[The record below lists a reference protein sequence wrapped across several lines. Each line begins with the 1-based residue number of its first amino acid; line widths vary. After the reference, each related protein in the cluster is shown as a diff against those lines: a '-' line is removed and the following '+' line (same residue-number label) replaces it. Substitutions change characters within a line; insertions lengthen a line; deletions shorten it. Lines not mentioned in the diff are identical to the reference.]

1 MKVWSCAP
9 ALLEGAVT
17 GQGAT
22 DAPWR
27 SSDCMHFQAQIF
39 HLVLIWQL
47 LGGFLALLA
56 ESTVANTDKVLGAFL
71 GFRTN

>member
-1 MKVWSCAP
+1 
-9 ALLEGAVT
+9 
-17 GQGAT
+17 
-22 DAPWR
+22 
-27 SSDCMHFQAQIF
+27 MHFQAQIF